1 MSDSDLSVIF
11 ETKSRDVQV
20 GENTVTVT
28 PIKMGNLQAFTQ
40 AIKPIASDV
49 LDAMEGS
56 GDLLTTIELHGERMI
71 EAVRIGTGIERQ
83 RLDEMLPDDF
93 VRLASAVV
101 EVNAD
106 FFIKRLLPAMKQE
119 VETLQDRVRNGATL
133 FKA

>member
-1 MSDSDLSVIF
+1 MTDELSTMF
-11 ETKSRDVQV
+11 QTPARDVQV

-28 PIKMGNLQAFTQ
+28 PIRMGNLQAFTQ

-71 EAVRIGTGIERQ
+71 EAVQIATGVPRPE
-83 RLDEMLPDDF
+83 LDSMMADDF
-93 VRLASAVV
+93 VRLASAVI

-106 FFIKRLLPAMKQE
+106 FFINRLLPAMKQE
-119 VETLQDRVRNGATL
+119 VETLQDRVRGGVTA

>member
-1 MSDSDLSVIF
+1 
-11 ETKSRDVQV
+11 
-20 GENTVTVT
+20 VT
-28 PIKMGNLQAFTQ
+28 PIRMGNLQAFTQ

-71 EAVRIGTGIERQ
+71 EAVQIATGVPRPE
-83 RLDEMLPDDF
+83 LDSMMADDF
-93 VRLASAVV
+93 VRLASAVI

-106 FFIKRLLPAMKQE
+106 FFISRLLPAMKQE
-119 VETLQDRVRNGATL
+119 VETLQDRVRGGVTA